1 METTT
6 NLPETDIEA
15 QIAAFGTL
23 SIRLDFMGELM
34 IYMPEVIEQ
43 NEESLVVLTRN
54 WENRNLGQFVVL
66 FNQLILLL

>member
-1 METTT
+1 
-6 NLPETDIEA
+6 
-15 QIAAFGTL
+15 
-23 SIRLDFMGELM
+23 MGELM